1 MSRESVKNA
10 TQPPKYTNGGFFK
23 KSLYI
28 CFVGTIRNTVR
39 NIVAK
44 AARDV
49 GFNTDLEHGGG
60 LGDQRRPGDIILYN
74 WHDSKRL
81 LIDVAVIN
89 PFCSSNVSDL
99 MSGGVGAAATA
110 YGKTKVRTYSDLD
123 MSKYTFIPFI
133 VETTGGMSKAAH
145 GFCKELRKRR
155 ERLTFNLQPEDE
167 KSITISD
174 PLLIAINIE
183 LQRLNSRMVLERA
196 PHSDNLIDADI
207 VKCQRSIAIKRKE
220 AIESLWL
227 ETLKPD
233 RIIEK
238 EKDS

>member
-1 MSRESVKNA
+1 
-10 TQPPKYTNGGFFK
+10 
-23 KSLYI
+23 
-28 CFVGTIRNTVR
+28 
-39 NIVAK
+39 
-44 AARDV
+44 
-49 GFNTDLEHGGG
+49 
-60 LGDQRRPGDIILYN
+60 
-74 WHDSKRL
+74 
-81 LIDVAVIN
+81 
-89 PFCSSNVSDL
+89 

-238 EKDS
+238 EKDPKAPSKHSRARSSKKISAREKKDPLSKQKQSTRCLIKSPKVSIRSACGRRVEKMQVKWQNPQAIPLATR